1 MLATRPVS
9 VGLREAEPVPMSE
22 IEKTLEWIYPGV
34 GWVALLSLGEIFK

>member
-1 MLATRPVS
+1 MSAMRPVS

-22 IEKTLEWIYPGV
+22 IEKTLEWICPRM